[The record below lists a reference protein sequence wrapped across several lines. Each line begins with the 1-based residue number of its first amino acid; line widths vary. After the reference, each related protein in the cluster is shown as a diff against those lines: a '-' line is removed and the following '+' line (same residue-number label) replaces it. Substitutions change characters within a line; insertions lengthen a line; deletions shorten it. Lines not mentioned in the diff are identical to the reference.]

1 MLEPM
6 ASVAGG
12 LELCNMLCQR
22 DETLRNEDMLI
33 RRRRSLDGE
42 IPRSNSNVEIVLKNN
57 AGNLVTSDHGLQLV
71 APSVD
76 RWRLFIQLTSRYL
89 KVENPAYLVPWC
101 LLLSD
106 YAMLLMDPN
115 HQMLSGPK
123 QRDSSHSCRK
133 PCRDVRS
140 CGAEVLIR
148 SGTTSGRSL

>member
-22 DETLRNEDMLI
+22 DETLRDEDMLI

-71 APSVD
+71 APWIDGV
-76 RWRLFIQLTSRYL
+76 
-89 KVENPAYLVPWC
+89 
-101 LLLSD
+101 
-106 YAMLLMDPN
+106 
-115 HQMLSGPK
+115 
-123 QRDSSHSCRK
+123 SSFN
-133 PCRDVRS
+133 
-140 CGAEVLIR
+140 
-148 SGTTSGRSL
+148 